1 MSLRTFTVVHAE
13 TTTGHVKSIENL
25 GGVYRSRTPVGAAK
39 KATTKICG
47 KSAVRG
53 RCTLIVHVRE
63 TTRGSAKNVYAYKI
77 RRIVNKT
84 VVSRQGVEIPFKYT
98 LVAKSIKQSTKSP
111 PVDHKKGKGGLF
123 NLGFLF

>member
-1 MSLRTFTVVHAE
+1 MSVRTFTVVHAE
-13 TTTGHVKSIENL
+13 TTTGRVKSIENL

-39 KATTKICG
+39 KAATKICG
-47 KSAVRG
+47 KSAIRG

-84 VVSRQGVEIPFKYT
+84 VVSRDGVEIPFKYT
-98 LVAKSIKQSTKSP
+98 LVAKSLKQSTP
-111 PVDHKKGKGGLF
+111 APAAAEQKKGKGLF